1 MRTKLAGVKSTQIT
15 FLSNDQKQSKAEQE
29 ILFIENNIL
38 ILSFYNTSV
47 HVPHVSLCITGL
59 VTLCYLILSMT
70 TAMWVPFVL
79 GMKEVD

>member
-1 MRTKLAGVKSTQIT
+1 MRTKLVGVKSTQIT
-15 FLSNDQKQSKAEQE
+15 FLSNEQKQSKAEHE
-29 ILFIENNIL
+29 ILYIKNNIL

-47 HVPHVSLCITGL
+47 HVPQVNLCITGS
-59 VTLCYLILSMT
+59 VTLCYSVLSMT